1 MDLSSHAAA
10 PAAGNAVTESGDRG
24 ECLSLLRELRT
35 LRAALLSA
43 EPRLVAAGPVPPPA
57 GARNLAHYLA
67 LRRHDLR
74 PLQERLAALG
84 LSSLGRAEPQV
95 LASVDRVIEVLQRL
109 AGRPGVAAAVQAQAP
124 ADRSPLARHTE
135 ALFGP
140 PPARRGTR
148 IMVTLPA
155 EAAADA
161 GLVRALVDA
170 GMDVARINCAHDDA
184 PAWTAM
190 AGHVRAAA
198 RRAGRDVRILM
209 DLGGPKIRTGPI
221 APGPAVLKLRPA
233 RDALGRVTQPARLWL
248 RAPGHTL
255 PAEPAAAA
263 AVEVDPGWLA
273 GLGVGERVGLTDAR
287 GRKRRLQVETV
298 SDGVALVQSER
309 TLYLIPETVLRDRA
323 GRESSIGGVPAA
335 AGRLRLH
342 RGQRLQLDAGG
353 PGADA
358 VEGKRARPARIACTL
373 PEVFAQ
379 LRAGEPVWF
388 DDGRI
393 GGVIR
398 RAGRDGAEI
407 EITDAGDD
415 GAWLAADKGINFP
428 ESRLDLPALTRK
440 DLADL
445 PVVAKLADMAA
456 LSFAQSAADVDALRG
471 YLGALDARRLGVVLK
486 IETRR
491 GFERLPEMLFAAMA
505 FPAAG
510 VMIARG
516 DLAVECGFER
526 LAEVQEEI
534 LWACEAAHLPV
545 IWATQVLENQA
556 RTGRPSRAE
565 VTDAAMGVRADCV
578 MLNKGP
584 HVLAAMRTLD
594 DILQRMQQH
603 QAKKRSLLR
612 ALKSWAPKVVAGG
625 G

>member
-1 MDLSSHAAA
+1 MDLSSHLA
-10 PAAGNAVTESGDRG
+10 PAAGAAVTESGDRS

-35 LRAALLSA
+35 LRAALLTA
-43 EPRLVAAGPVPPPA
+43 EPRLVADGPVPPPA

-95 LASVDRVIEVLQRL
+95 LRSVDRVIGVLQRL
-109 AGRPGVAAAVQAQAP
+109 AGRPGTAAAVATEEP
-124 ADRSPLARHTE
+124 SDRAPLACHTE
-135 ALFGP
+135 ALFGA

-161 GLVRALVDA
+161 GLARALVDA

-233 RDALGRVTQPARLWL
+233 RDALGRVTQPVRLWL
-248 RAPGHTL
+248 RAPGHT
-255 PAEPAAAA
+255 PPSEPAAAA
-263 AVEVDPGWLA
+263 VDVDPGWLA
-273 GLGVGERVGLTDAR
+273 SLGVGERVGLTDAR
-287 GRKRRLQVETV
+287 GRKRRLQVEAV
-298 SDGVALVQSER
+298 PEGIALVQSER
-309 TLYLIPETVLRDRA
+309 TLYLVPETVLRDRA
-323 GRESSIGGVPAA
+323 GREARIGGVPAA

-342 RGQRLQLDAGG
+342 RGQRLLLDAGG
-353 PGADA
+353 PGQDA

-407 EITDAGDD
+407 EITDADAD

-584 HVLAAMRTLD
+584 HVLAAMH
-594 DILQRMQQH
+594 ILQRMQQH

>member
-10 PAAGNAVTESGDRG
+10 AAAGSELAARDEPQA
-24 ECLSLLRELRT
+24 LLRELTALRT
-35 LRAALLSA
+35 AVLAA
-43 EPRLVAAGPVPPPA
+43 EPRLVAAGPVPPPP

-95 LASVDRVIEVLQRL
+95 LRSLDQVLAVLRQL
-109 AGRPGVAAAVQAQAP
+109 AGRPAGQAP
-124 ADRSPLARHTE
+124 AAERAPGRSLLARQVE
-135 ALFGP
+135 LLFGP

-148 IMVTLPA
+148 IMVTLPG
-155 EAAADA
+155 EAASDPSLAQ
-161 GLVRALVDA
+161 GLVEA

-184 PAWTAM
+184 DAWAAM

-198 RRAGRDVRILM
+198 RRAGREVRILM

-221 APGPAVLKLRPA
+221 EPGPAVLKLRPQ
-233 RDALGRVTQPARLWL
+233 RDALGRVTAPALLWL
-248 RAPGHTL
+248 RPPGQPAPVEP
-255 PAEPAAAA
+255 PAPS
-263 AVEVDPGWLA
+263 VEVAADWLSGLRPGDRI
-273 GLGVGERVGLTDAR
+273 GLVDAR
-287 GRKRRLQVETV
+287 GRKRRLTVRSFHDGNACVEC
-298 SDGVALVQSER
+298 ER
-309 TLYLIPETVLRDRA
+309 TLYLIPQTILSVPGSRHDTGIA
-323 GRESSIGGVPAA
+323 GLPAA
-335 AGRLRLH
+335 PGRLRLM
-342 RGQRLQLDAGG
+342 RGQRLRLM
-353 PGADA
+353 AD
-358 VEGKRARPARIACTL
+358 GLGRPAEGGGRSAPARVACTS
-373 PEVFAQ
+373 PEVFGQ

-398 RAGRDGAEI
+398 RATSRGAEV

-415 GAWLAADKGINFP
+415 GEWLAADKGINFP

-445 PVVAKLADMAA
+445 PVVAQLAEIVG
-456 LSFAQSAADVDALRG
+456 LSFAQSPADVDALRG
-471 YLGALDARRLGVVLK
+471 YLGALGARPLGVLLK

-491 GFERLPEMLFAAMA
+491 GFEHLPEMLFAAMA

-545 IWATQVLENQA
+545 VWATQVLESQA
-556 RTGRPSRAE
+556 KTGRPSRAE
-565 VTDAAMGVRADCV
+565 VTDAAMSGRADCV

-584 HVLAAMRTLD
+584 HVPAAMRTLD
-594 DILQRMQQH
+594 DILRRMQQH

-612 ALKSWAPKVVAGG
+612 ALKAWTPQVVAGG

>member
-1 MDLSSHAAA
+1 MDLSNHAVAAA
-10 PAAGNAVTESGDRG
+10 AGGEAAARNEPLA
-24 ECLSLLRELRT
+24 LLRELT
-35 LRAALLSA
+35 ALRANVLAA
-43 EPRLVAAGPVPPPA
+43 EPRLVAAGPAPPPP

-95 LASVDRVIEVLQRL
+95 LRSLDQVLAVLRQL
-109 AGRPGVAAAVQAQAP
+109 AGRPAAPPPAAERAP
-124 ADRSPLARHTE
+124 GRSLLARQVE
-135 ALFGP
+135 LLFGP

-148 IMVTLPA
+148 IMVTLPS
-155 EAAADA
+155 EAAADPGLA
-161 GLVRALVDA
+161 QGLVAA
-170 GMDVARINCAHDDA
+170 GMDVARINCAHDGADA
-184 PAWTAM
+184 WAAM
-190 AGHVRAAA
+190 AGHVREAA
-198 RRAGRDVRILM
+198 RRAGREVRILM

-221 APGPAVLKLRPA
+221 EPGPAVLKLRPQ
-233 RDALGRVTQPARLWL
+233 RDALGRVTAPARLWL
-248 RAPGHTL
+248 HPPGGPA
-255 PAEPAAAA
+255 PAEPPAPS
-263 AVEVDPGWLA
+263 VEVAADWLA
-273 GLGVGERVGLTDAR
+273 RLRAGDEIGLVDAR
-287 GRKRRLQVETV
+287 GRKRRLTVRALQAGSACVEC
-298 SDGVALVQSER
+298 ER
-309 TLYLIPETVLRDRA
+309 TLYLVPETVLAVHA
-323 GRESSIGGVPAA
+323 GKHATGIGGVPAA
-335 AGRLRLH
+335 PGRLRLR
-342 RGQRLQLDAGG
+342 RGQRLRLTADGLGHAAEAADRSDEHGRAG
-353 PGADA
+353 
-358 VEGKRARPARIACTL
+358 PARVACTL

-398 RAGRDGAEI
+398 RASDIVG
-407 EITDAGDD
+407 
-415 GAWLAADKGINFP
+415 
-428 ESRLDLPALTRK
+428 
-440 DLADL
+440 
-445 PVVAKLADMAA
+445 

-471 YLGALDARRLGVVLK
+471 YLAALAARPLGVVLK

-510 VMIARG
+510 VMIG

-545 IWATQVLENQA
+545 VWATQVLESQA
-556 RTGRPSRAE
+556 KTGRPSRAE
-565 VTDAAMGVRADCV
+565 VTDAAMSGRADCV

-584 HVLAAMRTLD
+584 HVPAAMRTLD
-594 DILQRMQQH
+594 DILRRMQQH

-612 ALKSWAPKVVAGG
+612 ALKAWTPRVVAGG